1 MQISRVFC
9 LCKKYRTACYHSEQF
24 GKRSGIMIERYTYP
38 EMGRIWTDENEFQ
51 TMLDI
56 EIAACEA
63 MAKLGQIPAEAVP
76 VIKEKAKFSVE
87 RIREIEKETRHDILA
102 FLTAVAENVGE
113 PAKYIHMG
121 LTSSDVK
128 DTALGV
134 MMKQAADIIIDDLV
148 ALRDILKRRAA
159 EHKYTVMI
167 GRTHG
172 IHAEPLTLGLKFA
185 LWMDET
191 ERNLERV
198 KRARDT
204 VAIGKI
210 SGAVGTYANI
220 DPYIETYVCQQM
232 GIKAAKLATQVIQ
245 RDRHAEFVTA
255 LAIVAGSLDKFA
267 TEIRNLQRTDI
278 REAEEYFHP
287 GQKGSSAMPHKRN
300 PITCERV
307 TGLARVVRGHAVS
320 ALEDMPLWHERDIS
334 HSSVER
340 VILPDSTILV
350 DYMLR
355 ILTDV
360 VDRLLVYPEAM
371 KANIEKTGGLIFSQ
385 RVLLKL
391 VDKGAV
397 REDAYRW
404 VQRNAMARWLEGA
417 DFKANVIADPDIK
430 QYLSASDIEECF
442 EYSYYLRHV
451 DTIMARFGL

>member
-1 MQISRVFC
+1 
-9 LCKKYRTACYHSEQF
+9 
-24 GKRSGIMIERYTYP
+24 MIERYTYP

-56 EIAACEA
+56 EICACEI
-63 MAKLGQIPAEAVP
+63 MAELGEIPAEAVP
-76 VIKEKAKFSVE
+76 VIKAKAKFTVP

-102 FLTAVAENVGE
+102 FLTAVAENVGDE
-113 PAKYIHMG
+113 SKYIHLG

-134 MMKQAADIIIDDLV
+134 MMKQAAGILLDDLEKFHAV
-148 ALRDILKRRAA
+148 LKRRAA
-159 EHKYTVMI
+159 EHKHTVMI

-191 ERNLERV
+191 ERNIERL
-198 KRARDT
+198 KRARDI
-204 VAIGKI
+204 VAVGKL
-210 SGAVGTYANI
+210 SGAVGTYSNI
-220 DPYIETYVCQQM
+220 DPRVEAYVCEKM
-232 GIKAAKLATQVIQ
+232 GLKAARLATQVIQ
-245 RDRHAEFVTA
+245 RDRHAEFLTT
-255 LAIVAGSLDKFA
+255 LAIIGSSLDKFA

-307 TGLARVVRGHAVS
+307 AGLARVLRGN
-320 ALEDMPLWHERDIS
+320 ALASMEDVALWHERDIT

-340 VILPDSTILV
+340 VILPDSTILL

-355 ILTDV
+355 IFTNIIDK
-360 VDRLLVYPEAM
+360 LLVYPDAM

-385 RVLLKL
+385 RVMLVL
-391 VDKGAV
+391 VDKGV
-397 REDAYRW
+397 LREDAYRW

-417 DFKANVIADPDIK
+417 DFKTNVKNDADIVK
-430 QYLSASDIEECF
+430 YLSPAEIDECF
-442 EYSYYLRHV
+442 DTAYPLRNI

>member
-1 MQISRVFC
+1 
-9 LCKKYRTACYHSEQF
+9 
-24 GKRSGIMIERYTYP
+24 MIERYTYP

-56 EIAACEA
+56 EICACEI
-63 MAKLGQIPAEAVP
+63 MAELGEIPAEAVP
-76 VIKEKAKFSVE
+76 VIKAKAKFTVP

-102 FLTAVAENVGE
+102 FLTAVAENVGDE
-113 PAKYIHMG
+113 SKYIHLG

-134 MMKQAADIIIDDLV
+134 MMKQAAGILLEDLEKFHAV
-148 ALRDILKRRAA
+148 LKRRAA
-159 EHKYTVMI
+159 EHKHTVMI

-191 ERNLERV
+191 ERNIERL
-198 KRARDT
+198 KRARDI
-204 VAIGKI
+204 VAVGKL
-210 SGAVGTYANI
+210 SGAVGTYSNI
-220 DPYIETYVCQQM
+220 DPRVEAYVCEKM
-232 GIKAAKLATQVIQ
+232 GLKAARLATQVIQ
-245 RDRHAEFVTA
+245 RDRHAEFLTT
-255 LAIVAGSLDKFA
+255 LAIIGSSLDKFA

-307 TGLARVVRGHAVS
+307 AGLARVLRGNALAS
-320 ALEDMPLWHERDIS
+320 LEDVALWHERDIT

-340 VILPDSTILV
+340 VILPDSTILL

-355 ILTDV
+355 IFTNIIDK
-360 VDRLLVYPEAM
+360 LLVYPDAM

-385 RVLLKL
+385 RVMLAL
-391 VDKGAV
+391 VDKGV
-397 REDAYRW
+397 LREDAYRW

-417 DFKANVIADPDIK
+417 DFKTNVKNDADIVK
-430 QYLSASDIEECF
+430 HLSPAEIDECF
-442 EYSYYLRHV
+442 DTAYPLRNI

>member
-1 MQISRVFC
+1 
-9 LCKKYRTACYHSEQF
+9 
-24 GKRSGIMIERYTYP
+24 MIERYTYP

-56 EIAACEA
+56 EICACEI
-63 MAKLGQIPAEAVP
+63 MAELGEIPAEAVP
-76 VIKEKAKFSVE
+76 VIKAKAKFTVP

-102 FLTAVAENVGE
+102 FLTAVAENVGDE
-113 PAKYIHMG
+113 SKYIHLG

-134 MMKQAADIIIDDLV
+134 MMKQAAGILLDDLEKFHAV
-148 ALRDILKRRAA
+148 LKRRAA
-159 EHKYTVMI
+159 EHKHTVMI

-191 ERNLERV
+191 ERNIERL
-198 KRARDT
+198 KRARDI
-204 VAIGKI
+204 VAVGKL
-210 SGAVGTYANI
+210 SGAVGTYSNI
-220 DPYIETYVCQQM
+220 DPRVEAYVCEKM
-232 GIKAAKLATQVIQ
+232 GLKAARLVTQVIQ
-245 RDRHAEFVTA
+245 RDRHAEFLTT
-255 LAIVAGSLDKFA
+255 LAIIGSSLDKFA

-307 TGLARVVRGHAVS
+307 AGLARVLRGN
-320 ALEDMPLWHERDIS
+320 ALASMEDVALWHERDIT

-340 VILPDSTILV
+340 VILPDSTILL

-355 ILTDV
+355 IFTNIIDK
-360 VDRLLVYPEAM
+360 LLVYPDAM

-385 RVLLKL
+385 RVMLAL
-391 VDKGAV
+391 VDKGV
-397 REDAYRW
+397 LREDAYRW

-417 DFKANVIADPDIK
+417 DFKTNVKNDADIVK
-430 QYLSASDIEECF
+430 HLSPAEIDECF
-442 EYSYYLRHV
+442 DTAYPLRNI